1 VSTAWTVHGQNDTSV
16 LLENTIEAYHS
27 AVAEGNEVHLL
38 QYPGL
43 DHSETLTASAPAWLE
58 FLDNQFTRKHTNGAS
73 TDKTVRPFDLVVA
86 KTPLEL
92 PLNTEPLLGFLGY

>member
-1 VSTAWTVHGQNDTSV
+1 
-16 LLENTIEAYHS
+16 
-27 AVAEGNEVHLL
+27 VHLL

-92 PLNTEPLLGFLGY
+92 PLNGAIIGLSRLLDLLFGLDRASV